1 MAVSE
6 ELGMSVTGS
15 RVGLCSK
22 ENWRDLR
29 MEHELQQCLL
39 LQLLP
44 LKGGVEQGK
53 EQGPAVKF
61 PVLKFYGLGMGR
73 GPREVGGKALG
84 PSG

>member
-1 MAVSE
+1 MAHESE
-6 ELGMSVTGS
+6 
-15 RVGLCSK
+15 
-22 ENWRDLR
+22 
-29 MEHELQQCLL
+29 HCLL

-53 EQGPAVKF
+53 ERAPAVKF